1 VSAAVGERAGAV
13 DLTRFAWWSIA
24 AAVTTIAL
32 KAGAYLITGSVGLL
46 SDAAESGV
54 NLVAAIVA
62 LTALRVAARPA
73 DHNHD
78 FGHGKAEYFSAGVE
92 GLMIFIAAALI
103 LLAAVERLLHPRALQ
118 SLGLGLGISA
128 VAAGVNGVIGVI
140 LIRAGRAHRSAALAA
155 DGRHL
160 MTDVWTSVG
169 VLAGVFMVAVTGWE
183 RLDPIVAI
191 LVGLNILYT
200 GYRLIQQSVVS
211 LLDAA
216 LPASDLAVIEHVLAR
231 HRGDEVAFTGDHL
244 WGDAAG
250 RLDASAGVC
259 WHDWGEQARSM
270 AILAAAKVDAGG
282 SAPERS
288 RAVSAAKVKIADAAR
303 LVSQESVQLH
313 GGMGMSEELKISHTF
328 RRLTMIAQR
337 FGDADHHLERYAALA

>member
-1 VSAAVGERAGAV
+1 MSAAVGERAGAV

-231 HRGDEVAFTGDHL
+231 HRGDEVAFTGL
-244 WGDAAG
+244 RTRASG
-250 RLDASAGVC
+250 RHRFVSLTVLVPGSWSVERG
-259 WHDWGEQARSM
+259 HR
-270 AILAAAKVDAGG
+270 LAD
-282 SAPERS
+282 E
-288 RAVSAAKVKIADAAR
+288 I
-303 LVSQESVQLH
+303 EC
-313 GGMGMSEELKISHTF
+313 EL
-328 RRLTMIAQR
+328 A
-337 FGDADHHLERYAALA
+337 EALADCEAHTHIEPHGAHAAPSS